1 MEKCGIDV
9 SLHQGVIDWNE
20 VKNTEKIDFAII
32 QAGYGR
38 LATQKDPQFERN
50 FTECERLGIDKGLY
64 WYSYA
69 TTPEEAKLEAAACLE
84 VIKGKKFEYP
94 LFFDIEE
101 KRQCL
106 GMGMVTAIV
115 KAFCE
120 AIEAAGYWV
129 GIYSY
134 KYFLESYIDKATRS
148 RYAVWLAH
156 YTSATS
162 YADPYGMW
170 QHSVAGDPDKDI
182 VGKGRVAGINSNC
195 DLDYCYVDY
204 PTAIKV
210 KGLNGY
216 PKSETVKTEQP
227 KAAPE
232 KQPDPDH
239 TELTGTLTLSDSNT
253 YDVKLIKK

>member
-1 MEKCGIDV
+1 MNIKSGIDV
-9 SLHQGVIDWNE
+9 SLHQGVIDWDA
-20 VKNTEKIDFAII
+20 VKNKEKIDFAII

-38 LATQKDPQFERN
+38 VASQKDPQFERN
-50 FTECERLGIDKGLY
+50 YAECERLGIDKGLY

-69 TTPEEAKLEAAACLE
+69 TTPAEAKLEAAACLE

-94 LFFDIEE
+94 IYFDIEE
-101 KRQCL
+101 KSQCL
-106 GMGMVTAIV
+106 GMGIVTEIV

-120 AIEAAGYWV
+120 VVEAAGYWV

-134 KYFLESYIDKATRS
+134 KCFLESYIDKATRT

-182 VGKGRVAGINSNC
+182 VEKGKVAGINANC

-204 PTAIKV
+204 PTAIKA

-216 PKSETVKTEQP
+216 PKPVPVGTPVVA
-227 KAAPE
+227 AAPAKASADVVLDGKNYTITITE
-232 KQPDPDH
+232 K
-239 TELTGTLTLSDSNT
+239 
-253 YDVKLIKK
+253 